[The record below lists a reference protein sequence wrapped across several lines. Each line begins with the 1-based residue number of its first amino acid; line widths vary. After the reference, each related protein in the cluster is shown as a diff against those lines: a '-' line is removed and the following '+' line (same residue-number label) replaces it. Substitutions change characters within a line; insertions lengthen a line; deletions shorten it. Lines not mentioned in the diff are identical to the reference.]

1 MRELTDLLN
10 PGGTVKMAT
19 TGALVANFG
28 VPPFTVFNA
37 ASGPWQDLKRKWLGL
52 GIQSELGRDVAV
64 FAQDALN
71 RVAATKG
78 QVIADQPS
86 VMLRRGGA
94 ETDGSVWLK
103 GGLTHRI
110 GTDPYDGGTSKI
122 AASGTSIFDPVLCE
136 LFYRWWTPAGGTVLD
151 PFAGGSVRGIV
162 AGCLG
167 YDYTGIDL
175 RAEQVAANEVQSEAL
190 AAKIAFGDGAVA
202 ACCEGRLYRPPL
214 WLEGDST
221 LLDQFWADPVDA
233 VFTCPPYFDLEKY
246 SEDTRDI
253 STMSWP
259 QFLDMYARCLANAA
273 APLRA
278 NRFMGIV
285 IGDVRDPQGN
295 YRGLPWQTVAI
306 CERLGL
312 KLYNQ
317 AILVTAVGSLPIR
330 VSRQFSSGRKLGNT
344 HQHVLVFVKG
354 DGRAAAE
361 ACAPLGNGD
370 SGGE

>member
-10 PGGTVKMAT
+10 PGATVKMAT

-64 FAQDALN
+64 FAQNALN

-78 QVIADQPS
+78 QVIIDQHR
-86 VMLRRGGA
+86 VLGA
-94 ETDGSVWLK
+94 
-103 GGLTHRI
+103 H
-110 GTDPYDGGTSKI
+110 PYDGGTSKI
-122 AASGTSIFDPVLCE
+122 AESGTSIFDPVLCE

-151 PFAGGSVRGIV
+151 PFAGGSVRGVV

-167 YDYTGIDL
+167 CDYVGIDL
-175 RAEQVAANEVQSEAL
+175 RPEQVAANEAQSEAVV
-190 AAKIAFGDGAVA
+190 AKIAVGNEAAV
-202 ACCEGRLYRPPL
+202 ACCEGRTYRPPL
-214 WLEGDST
+214 WVEGDST

-246 SEDTRDI
+246 SEDVRDL
-253 STMSWP
+253 SMMDW
-259 QFLDMYARCLANAA
+259 QRFLDMYAKCLANAS

-306 CERLGL
+306 CERIGL

-317 AILVTAVGSLPIR
+317 AVLVTATGSLPIR

-354 DGRAAAE
+354 DGRAAAD
-361 ACAPLGNGD
+361 ACTPLGDGD
-370 SGGE
+370 SAGE